1 MFDSDIG
8 VLNLTIRDQAQ
19 ILERLNNNAPGFI
32 KMLGGEVSAV
42 DEQAKTCTMTFDVSK
57 EFCHSVDIVQGG
69 FITAIMD
76 AAMSHAVF
84 GIDET
89 VVALSSLEIKT
100 SYLDVTRAGKLL
112 ATGKVRKLSYKTAFL
127 EAELYNTEG
136 KLSATASSVAKIS
149 RSS

>member
-1 MFDSDIG
+1 MDQTK
-8 VLNLTIRDQAQ
+8 VLA
-19 ILERLNNNAPGFI
+19 RLNNNAPGFI

-57 EFCHSVDIVQGG
+57 AFCHSVDIVQGG

-89 VVALSSLEIKT
+89 VVALSSLEINP
-100 SYLDVTRAGKLL
+100 L
-112 ATGKVRKLSYKTAFL
+112 
-127 EAELYNTEG
+127 
-136 KLSATASSVAKIS
+136 
-149 RSS
+149 

>member
-1 MFDSDIG
+1 MDQTK
-8 VLNLTIRDQAQ
+8 VLA
-19 ILERLNNNAPGFI
+19 RLNNNAPGFI

-57 EFCHSVDIVQGG
+57 AFCHSVDIVQGG

-100 SYLDVTRAGKLL
+100 SYLDVTRAGKMA
-112 ATGKVRKLSYKTAFL
+112 ATGRILKLGYKIGFL
-127 EAELYNTEG
+127 EAELYNAEG
-136 KLSATASSVAKIS
+136 ILSATASSVAKIS

>member
-1 MFDSDIG
+1 MAEMDQTK
-8 VLNLTIRDQAQ
+8 VLA
-19 ILERLNNNAPGFI
+19 RLNNDAPSFI

-100 SYLDVTRAGKLL
+100 SYLDVTRAGKMA
-112 ATGKVRKLSYKTAFL
+112 ATGRILKLGYKIGFL
-127 EAELYNTEG
+127 EAELYNAEG

-149 RSS
+149 RSA